1 MSNTRKQVRAA
12 QYLSWDESHEELEV
26 FVLPIFVPPALKIS
40 MFIFPTKD
48 AFLPIP
54 FPRFAR
60 AGSLTLNPDV
70 TAFLWCHPENDWR
83 GLIDGD
89 WVVEIPKIGYTL
101 SSSKSFDKF
110 YYLLAE

>member
-1 MSNTRKQVRAA
+1 MKKKVRAV
-12 QYLSWDESHEELEV
+12 QYLSWDESHEELEI
-26 FVLPIFVPPALKIS
+26 FVLPIFVPPASKIS

-70 TAFLWCHPENDWR
+70 TAFLWCYPEDNWR

-89 WVVEIPKIGYTL
+89 WVVEIPEIGYT
-101 SSSKSFDKF
+101 SVAGSDFDLN
-110 YYLLAE
+110 YDII